1 MYPVTRNY
9 EVTVEE
15 FESAVLRL
23 EEVVIRIRAPI
34 HTVVEPYDYIRKAGG
49 TSSITEW
56 LHTRILPKIGDLSV
70 SVLDGF
76 VREAHGRTRLST
88 LRGTY
93 ER

>member
-1 MYPVTRNY
+1 M
-9 EVTVEE
+9 TVEE

-23 EEVVIRIRAPI
+23 EEIVIRIRAPI
-34 HTVVEPYDYIRKAGG
+34 QTEVEPYDYIRKAGG
-49 TSSITEW
+49 TSSVTEW
-56 LHTRILPKIGDLSV
+56 LHTRILPKVEGYSV
-70 SVLDGF
+70 SVLDGY